1 MNLDRLRDR
10 FFKGVTRYQWL
21 STVGRGGM
29 GVIFKA
35 QDLELDDV
43 VAIKVLA
50 PDLDSDDQ
58 ELLLRFKRE
67 IQLNRK
73 IKHPNV
79 ARIHDFGTSGDYPYI
94 TMEFVPGTDL
104 RTLIQREGRLAPDH
118 AIAILRQIALGTE
131 AAHKLGII
139 HRDLKSQ
146 NVMVEDDGAVAI
158 LDFGLARG
166 KLNKNENLTID
177 SIMIG
182 TPHYMPPEQALGKPT
197 DVRSDIYSIGVMA
210 FEMLTGKVPFTGE
223 SPLVIAMKQ
232 VSEAVPEQPLV
243 EANVPA
249 ELSSIILRALAK
261 DPAQRIPNAAALEAE
276 LGIVQL
282 PIATEAEAEVPRLP
296 EAAAAEPTT
305 SPPSSRVKR
314 RYMPALEAP
323 PARGPAAAPRPPAA
337 PRPAAAS
344 SSGFK
349 APAVG
354 RRPEVLIVEDHPDER
369 REIAEHLT
377 RFGIKAYV
385 AKDGRG
391 ALELLLKQ
399 EQAIDLVL
407 LDLTLPDMDGFD
419 VTRVIKSQPGSA
431 QLPIVIMTTRLDRS
445 RFAFGIQSGA
455 TDLLQKPLALE
466 SATGR
471 IWNIL
476 AHRGFVPPPELMP
489 TGRHDVADP
498 RLVSGRPSLRS
509 DTPSA

>member
-337 PRPAAAS
+337 PRPAA
-344 SSGFK
+344 
-349 APAVG
+349 
-354 RRPEVLIVEDHPDER
+354 
-369 REIAEHLT
+369 
-377 RFGIKAYV
+377 
-385 AKDGRG
+385 
-391 ALELLLKQ
+391 
-399 EQAIDLVL
+399 
-407 LDLTLPDMDGFD
+407 
-419 VTRVIKSQPGSA
+419 
-431 QLPIVIMTTRLDRS
+431 
-445 RFAFGIQSGA
+445 
-455 TDLLQKPLALE
+455 
-466 SATGR
+466 
-471 IWNIL
+471 
-476 AHRGFVPPPELMP
+476 
-489 TGRHDVADP
+489 
-498 RLVSGRPSLRS
+498 
-509 DTPSA
+509 

>member
-1 MNLDRLRDR
+1 ME
-10 FFKGVTRYQWL
+10 
-21 STVGRGGM
+21 GG
-29 GVIFKA
+29 FA
-35 QDLELDDV
+35 N
-43 VAIKVLA
+43 ALA
-50 PDLDSDDQ
+50 PAPLGGTAKFTQDPDAQ
-58 ELLLRFKRE
+58 
-67 IQLNRK
+67 I
-73 IKHPNV
+73 V
-79 ARIHDFGTSGDYPYI
+79 ARV
-94 TMEFVPGTDL
+94 ELAGTDTTPRPL
-104 RTLIQREGRLAPDH
+104 LGAAPESART
-118 AIAILRQIALGTE
+118 
-131 AAHKLGII
+131 
-139 HRDLKSQ
+139 
-146 NVMVEDDGAVAI
+146 
-158 LDFGLARG
+158 
-166 KLNKNENLTID
+166 
-177 SIMIG
+177 
-182 TPHYMPPEQALGKPT
+182 
-197 DVRSDIYSIGVMA
+197 
-210 FEMLTGKVPFTGE
+210 
-223 SPLVIAMKQ
+223 PLVPRDK
-232 VSEAVPEQPLV
+232 
-243 EANVPA
+243 
-249 ELSSIILRALAK
+249 
-261 DPAQRIPNAAALEAE
+261 RIE

-282 PIATEAEAEVPRLP
+282 PIAAEAPAEAPRFP
-296 EAAAAEPTT
+296 EAAPAAPAE

-314 RYMPALEAP
+314 RYVPALEAP
-323 PARGPAAAPRPPAA
+323 PARGPAAAPRPPAV

-377 RFGIKAYV
+377 RFGIKTYV

-489 TGRHDVADP
+489 TGRHDVTDP
-498 RLVSGRPSLRS
+498 RLVSGRPNVRH
-509 DTPSA
+509 DTPTV